1 MLVKVLELVAM
12 LVATPICVVT
22 ALWIQHVIGE
32 YFDRRR
38 FYN

>member
-12 LVATPICVVT
+12 LVATPICVVA
-22 ALWIQHVIGE
+22 ALWTQHVIGE